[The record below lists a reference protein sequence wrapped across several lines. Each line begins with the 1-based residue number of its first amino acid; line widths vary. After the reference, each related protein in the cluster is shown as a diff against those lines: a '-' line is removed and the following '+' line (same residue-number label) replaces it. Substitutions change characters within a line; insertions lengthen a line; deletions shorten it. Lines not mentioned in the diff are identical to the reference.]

1 MRQTL
6 LYSATAVES
15 YRKQNSKSSSDDM
28 KKNKSKKKLL
38 EGLPTHIKKLIQI
51 IGIKPKVNFLLILL
65 SFIFF
70 INHLIVLFICLFI
83 E

>member
-15 YRKQNSKSSSDDM
+15 YRKQNSKPSSASSSSDDM
-28 KKNKSKKKLL
+28 KKNESKKKLL

-51 IGIKPKVNFLLILL
+51 IGIKPKVISCLFCYN
-65 SFIFF
+65 SYFF
-70 INHLIVLFICLFI
+70 INH
-83 E
+83 